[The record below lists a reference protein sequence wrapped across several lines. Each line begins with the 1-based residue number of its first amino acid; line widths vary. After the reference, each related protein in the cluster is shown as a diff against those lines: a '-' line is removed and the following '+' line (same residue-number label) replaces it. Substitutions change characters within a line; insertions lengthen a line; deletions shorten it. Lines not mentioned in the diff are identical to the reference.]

1 MKKLKVI
8 LVALVVILLTLISFV
23 GIYVKKSNV
32 YEDIM
37 ADYLFSKNLKGS
49 RIIEIAV
56 DTSTEKVTYDKDGN
70 IVENTEEEETKT
82 TEELTDETAA
92 NSEATEQTENT
103 EKSEY
108 TTVDEPINPEAV
120 LTEQNYKISKEIIEK
135 RLDTLNVLDY
145 KVKLSESNGKMII
158 EIPEDSQADQVESY
172 LTSIGSFEI
181 VDAEDESLLL
191 NNDDIKEV
199 QVGYN
204 TNESGTAVYLTIEFD
219 KEGRKKL
226 EEVSSK
232 YTLVTDETDKTV
244 EKKVK
249 LKMEDEEI
257 LSTYFDETITNG
269 IMQLTVG
276 NSTTDVEEVQEY
288 LESAAGVSMLLNSGK
303 MPIKYTIESE
313 KFIKPIV
320 NDDILSVAIYVLLGL
335 AVLSFIYLI
344 VKYKKY
350 GALTVI
356 GSIAAIDLLLLVI
369 RYTNV
374 YLSVESAI
382 AFIVLVLFNIYI
394 ISNLLKGINKKS
406 SKEEISICM
415 KKGLLN
421 SIDMIVIFLII
432 AVVFTFMTWSAI
444 GNVGLIMFWGIV
456 SIGLSHLIFTR
467 ALLLNSNK

>member
-394 ISNLLKGINKKS
+394 ISNLLNGINNKS
-406 SKEEISICM
+406 SKEEIAICM

-432 AVVFTFMTWSAI
+432 AVVFTFMT
-444 GNVGLIMFWGIV
+444 
-456 SIGLSHLIFTR
+456 
-467 ALLLNSNK
+467 